1 MRILYDCFSSSPYY
15 GSDEGLGWMWP
26 YKMKEYHE
34 VWVLLRRDRKE
45 DIDRY
50 CRENKVQ
57 GIHFVYCDLPDT
69 LNFYYKR
76 KAQNKNG
83 TFDFLL
89 YQYLWQY
96 VALPVARKL
105 HKKYHFDLIHHAVT
119 NDFRIIGRLDRLG
132 LPLILGPIGGAQET
146 PKALEYYVRDHKKTE
161 LARSLLNRLLTSTPG
176 YRRTMRAASN
186 VYCSNT
192 ETLEYVLPLA
202 GDAGKCEILTE
213 LAMDDV
219 GDIPTKIRKSSQDET
234 VFIWAGRVEYRKG
247 LELLMDVFRNLKDTP
262 GWRLK
267 ICGVGSDLD
276 HIKNLCNSYKLDDKV
291 EFLGFVDHNELQHLY
306 AEGDAFV
313 FPSLRETTGSV
324 LLEAM
329 TAALPVISLKQ
340 GGARGLIH
348 PDEGYLI
355 DVESKDDCIAKFTG
369 VIKDCIGNHEELYQ
383 MGLRAQ
389 KRALEE
395 YSWTRKCEYLN
406 AAYEN
411 AVNGN

>member
-1 MRILYDCFSSSPYY
+1 MKILYDCFSSSPYY

-50 CRENKVQ
+50 CRENKVH
-57 GIHFVYCDLPDT
+57 GIHFVYCDLPDA

-161 LARSLLNRLLTSTPG
+161 LARSLLNRILTSTPG
-176 YRRTMRAASN
+176 YKRTMRAASN

-276 HIKNLCNSYKLDDKV
+276 HIKNLCSSYELDDKV

-340 GGARGLIH
+340 GGARGLIQ